1 MAFPSLF
8 SPFHSEKLSLSNRI
22 AMAPM
27 TRLFSPNGVPGDD
40 VAAYYR
46 RRAEGG
52 ASLIITEGTAINHP
66 AAISDPKIPKFYG
79 EAAQAGWREVVR
91 QVHDAGGKIF
101 PQLWH
106 VGAAR
111 RAEVS
116 TNPDVPAM
124 SPSGLFAPDQP
135 VGRAFDTNEL
145 ADLITIYGDS
155 AADAQA
161 LGFDGIELH
170 FAHGYLLDQFFWR
183 PTNKRTDQ
191 YGKNPVLL
199 AAEIVAECRRRVG
212 PDFPI
217 CLRFSQWKQQD
228 YDARL
233 FDTLAQLEQFLTP
246 LVVAGVDIFHCSS
259 RRFWEPEFD
268 GSPLNL
274 AGWTRKLSG
283 KPVITVGSVGL
294 GQEFLMSRTGTETLN
309 DQSRM
314 DELEAM
320 IARQEID
327 LVAIGRALLVDSQWP
342 AKIRDGRL
350 DELMPY
356 NKAATLVLS

>member
-1 MAFPSLF
+1 MVYPSLF
-8 SPFHSEKLSLSNRI
+8 SPFHTEKLTLPNRI
-22 AMAPM
+22 VMAPM
-27 TRLFSPNGVPGDD
+27 TRLFSPSGIPGPD

-46 RRAEGG
+46 RRVEGG
-52 ASLIITEGTAINHP
+52 TSLIITEGTAINHP
-66 AAISDPKIPKFYG
+66 AAVSEQKIPKFYG
-79 EAAQAGWREVVR
+79 EAAQTGWREVVR
-91 QVHDAGGKIF
+91 QVHQAGGKIF

-111 RAEVS
+111 RAEIS
-116 TNPDVPAM
+116 ENPSVTTL
-124 SPSGLFAPDQP
+124 SPSGLFAPGKP
-135 VGRAFDTNEL
+135 VGRAFRADEL
-145 ADLITIYGDS
+145 AELITTYGDG
-155 AADAQA
+155 AADAQT

-183 PTNKRTDQ
+183 PTNERSDR
-191 YGKNPVLL
+191 YGQNPVLL
-199 AAEIVAECRRRVG
+199 ATEIVAECRRRVG

-228 YDARL
+228 YNARL
-233 FDTLAQLEQFLTP
+233 FQTPEQLAQFLAP
-246 LVVAGVDIFHCSS
+246 LVDAGVDIFHCSS
-259 RRFWEPEFD
+259 RRFWEAEFD
-268 GSPLNL
+268 GSPINL

-283 KPVITVGSVGL
+283 KSVITVGSVGL
-294 GQEFLMSRTGTETLN
+294 GQEFLMSRTGADAVN

-342 AKIRDGRL
+342 AKIRDGRV
-350 DELMPY
+350 DELIPY
-356 NKAATLVLS
+356 TKQAELALS